1 VHIIKT
7 PLGRHLLNMAVQL
20 LASVVMC
27 VGITVFYTPN
37 NFLSGGIWGVSM
49 IFNYFVAGI
58 PLGVFILILNIP
70 LILWAWRVLERRF
83 VFYTIWAIAIQS
95 ILLSFFPLIIPA
107 YTENPLLACLFGG
120 VLVGAGA
127 GFVVKFYGS
136 GGGLDIVGLIIKKRI
151 NISIGTISMFF
162 NIIIVSIAA
171 LLFGFERAM
180 YTMVSMYVFA
190 VVFDKVLEGFSPK
203 QSTMIITDR
212 GSEIAAV
219 VSAELGRGGTLLK
232 AQGAYTHKEK
242 EVLICIISRYEVP
255 RIKEIV
261 AAIDPHAFVSI
272 SESNEVMG
280 QFNDVSIFNQLFRK
294 KKAETKNKRLH

>member
-1 VHIIKT
+1 MHIIKT
-7 PLGRHLLNMAVQL
+7 SLGRHLLNMAVHL
-20 LASVVMC
+20 LASVVIC
-27 VGITVFYTPN
+27 TGITIFYTPN
-37 NFLSGGIWGVSM
+37 NFLSGGVWGVSM
-49 IFNYFVAGI
+49 ILHYFIAGI

-83 VFYTIWAIAIQS
+83 VFYTIWVIAIQS
-95 ILLSFFPLIIPA
+95 ILLSFFPLIMPT

-120 VLVGAGA
+120 VLVGTGA

-136 GGGLDIVGLIIKKRI
+136 GGGLDVVGLIIKKRI
-151 NISIGTISMFF
+151 NISVGTISMFF

-203 QSTMIITDR
+203 QSTMIITNL
-212 GSEIAAV
+212 GSEIAAAV
-219 VSAELGRGGTLLK
+219 GAELGRGGTLIK
-232 AQGAYTHKEK
+232 AEGAYTHKEK
-242 EVLICIISRYEVP
+242 EVLICIVSRYEVP

-272 SESNEVMG
+272 SGSNEVMG
-280 QFNDVSIFNQLFRK
+280 QFNDASIFNQFFRGSHK
-294 KKAETKNKRLH
+294 KVKNKRLH

>member
-1 VHIIKT
+1 MHIIKT